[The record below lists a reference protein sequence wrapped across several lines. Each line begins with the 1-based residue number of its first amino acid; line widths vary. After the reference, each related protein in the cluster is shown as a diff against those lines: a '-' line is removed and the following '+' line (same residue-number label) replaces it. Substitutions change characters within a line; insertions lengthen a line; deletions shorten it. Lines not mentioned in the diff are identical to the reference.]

1 MMFGV
6 KTKIVDGKKYYN
18 VFGGWFSEDRVSIT
32 DDNYLIVCLSP
43 EIEIVINQ
51 DDSEVVA

>member
-1 MMFGV
+1 MFGV